1 MIKKKMIVLSKYSLK
16 ETVKIVLDIISDERN
31 ESKLVSLNLNECPQ
45 IIFDVKASALF
56 KNSFAPRISM
66 KIKDNPDGVKVQFL
80 YELKKAVKILLR
92 LEQCLAVVFSL
103 VMLTSLLFQGANS
116 IKESEI
122 WIIMGISSGPIVM
135 VYVHYLFSILV
146 CRVSARQI
154 IKRWKRILDNSV

>member
-56 KNSFAPRISM
+56 KNSFAPRITM
-66 KIKDNPDGVKVQFL
+66 EIKDNPDGVKVQFL
-80 YELKKAVKILLR
+80 YELKKVVKILLR

-103 VMLTSLLFQGANS
+103 VMLLFQGANS

-146 CRVSARQI
+146 CRVFARQI
-154 IKRWKRILDNSV
+154 IKKWMRILDNSV